1 MESSLLIAC
10 DEAATASRQ
19 HSKIRGP
26 WCLIVFVVGPEE
38 RYCTPLSQANGIT
51 EIQNAFHWV
60 VVSLEE
66 IDDTVY
72 KGKAGV

>member
-1 MESSLLIAC
+1 MESTLLVVW
-10 DEAATASRQ
+10 DEAATAFKQ

-38 RYCTPLSQANGIT
+38 RYCIPLSRANGIT

-60 VVSLEE
+60 VISLGK